1 MKRVINVKKR
11 IHLLLFIVLIG
22 LASFFSYDAYA
33 DSVSSEK
40 SEILVDLEVSGAEA
54 LCQTDDGFIWIGQYS
69 GLTRYDSKEFQV
81 YKSFEEDGKNYEII
95 NVRDLASIDN
105 TLYILTYT
113 SLYSYSNNHFHVIST
128 ELGSLYDLEID
139 KVNKKLYVASETKGV
154 AIYDIES
161 DTVTT
166 PEAQLGMSVIRID
179 ADKNRDTYYYQT
191 SAGLYNSLNNQICNF
206 ENVMDTYI
214 YEDILYIARADGEIC
229 QYDLVNHV
237 MLTESFKID
246 DQINKLLY
254 DSNEKLLYIACEADS
269 IYYLNLNTKEMKLI
283 GELENKKQIIDLM
296 IDYEGNLWLAS
307 HYIGTSGVS
316 YITKNALV
324 ELFYDEPIWQNLAS
338 TLQKNERNVY
348 AVEKIDDI
356 LYVCSTSGVFFYD
369 TKTNKILDSNPV
381 MDKVKEYVE
390 ANGITYFDFR
400 DVEEFNNKIYFA
412 SYYIGLIEYDP
423 ITKNVKIYDVDY
435 IDNHNGGNLYNGVV
449 ISQLNMMR
457 CLRSFDNYLAI
468 GYNKGIAKFD
478 GENFS
483 AHYIGNVL
491 YINKANDGS
500 ILFNTTKNIFTITED
515 FKEYSIIP
523 TMTEVGGNRLKFLV
537 DGDYIYYNLND
548 RLFST
553 KKEGSEYFHE
563 EIEIPYVKG
572 SIVELSK
579 VRLQDRYGN
588 EYYKYVIGS
597 QTQVYI
603 VDSLDTN
610 KITDY
615 EFYAKTNGLQPI
627 IANTSGYFDEASQK
641 YYFQTAAGVFE
652 YSFIQTQD
660 VSIPIRMAV
669 NSVELD
675 DKSYYGNEIHVDK
688 NTYRISFNLSVF
700 GFRPNKGYTIYY
712 KLEGVDNDYNIAK
725 EDSLS
730 IFYTNLNGGSY
741 DFSVYVVDEFGQT
754 SNLVHIHLVKDKF
767 VYEQAWFRVIIAVIA
782 VALIVAL
789 NILLIKLKT
798 RNSIR
803 RQLQLKN
810 ITLEAIQAIA
820 RTIDAKDEYSKGHS
834 IRVGYYS
841 KIIAEHLH
849 LSNDE
854 VDNIYY
860 IALLHDIGKIALPD
874 SILNKPGRLTDEE
887 FAIMKSH
894 TVRGAKILNGISTIP
909 QIIEGAKSHHEK
921 YDGSG
926 YPEGLRGEFIP
937 YVARIIC
944 CADCFDAM
952 ASKRVYKEPFALEK
966 IIGEFERC
974 SGTQF
979 DPQIAKV
986 VVDLIKSGKLK
997 PYTAEN
1003 TYLGSDGKTHRMK
1016 KEEVEAKEE

>member
-1 MKRVINVKKR
+1 MKRVVIMKKR

-22 LASFFSYDAYA
+22 LISFFSYDAYA
-33 DSVSSEK
+33 DSVSSNK

-69 GLTRYDSKEFQV
+69 GLTRYDSKEIQV
-81 YKSFEEDGKNYEII
+81 YKSFEENGKTYEII
-95 NVRDLASIDN
+95 NVRDLVSLDN

-113 SLYSYSNNHFHVIST
+113 NLYSYSNNHFHAIST

-154 AIYDIES
+154 AIYDIDS
-161 DTVTT
+161 DTVTM
-166 PEAQLGMSVIRID
+166 PEAQLGMSVIRVD

-191 SAGLYNSLNNQICNF
+191 AAGVYDSLNNQICNF
-206 ENVMDTYI
+206 ENIMDIYI
-214 YEDILYIARADGEIC
+214 YEDILYFARADGEIL

-237 MLTESFKID
+237 MLTETFKID

-254 DSNEKLLYIACEADS
+254 DSNENLLYIACEADG

-283 GELENKKQIIDLM
+283 GDLENKKQIIDLM

-324 ELFYDEPIWQNLAS
+324 ELFYDDPIWQNLAS

-381 MDKVKEYVE
+381 MNKVNEYVE

-400 DVEEFNNKIYFA
+400 DVEEFNNKIYFVA
-412 SYYIGLIEYDP
+412 YYIGLIEYDP
-423 ITKNVKIYDVDY
+423 LTNNVKIYDVDY
-435 IDNHNGGNLYNGVV
+435 IDSHNGGHLYNNVV
-449 ISQLNMMR
+449 IGQLSMMR
-457 CLRSFDNYLAI
+457 CLRSFDDYLAI

-478 GENFS
+478 GESFRIN
-483 AHYIGNVL
+483 AIGNVL
-491 YINKANDGS
+491 FINKALDGS
-500 ILFNTTKNIFTITED
+500 ILFNTTKNLFTISDD
-515 FKEYSIIP
+515 FSTTTIVP
-523 TMTEVGGNRLKFLV
+523 TMKEVEGNRLKFLV

-548 RLFST
+548 RLFRT
-553 KKEGSEYFHE
+553 KKNGDEYIHE
-563 EIEIPYVKG
+563 EIEIPYIKG

-615 EFYAKTNGLQPI
+615 EFYDKTNGLQPI
-627 IANTSGYFDEASQK
+627 IANTSGYFDEATQK

-669 NSVELD
+669 NSVDLD

-712 KLEGVDNDYNIAK
+712 KLEGVDSDYNIAK

-767 VYEQAWFRVIIAVIA
+767 VYEQAWFWVIIAVISIA
-782 VALIVAL
+782 IIVAL

-820 RTIDAKDEYSKGHS
+820 RTIDAKDEYTNGHS

-841 KIIAEHLH
+841 KIIAENLH

-860 IALLHDIGKIALPD
+860 IALLHDIGKIAIPD

-966 IIGEFERC
+966 IISEFERC

-979 DPQIAKV
+979 DPHIAKV

-1016 KEEVEAKEE
+1016 KEEVETKEE